1 MMTECWNKEIE
12 AFAMLDGT
20 ERAKW
25 LTCLASALTV
35 AARDTYEVGGD
46 DIGDPK
52 RMRRFN
58 ELLHR
63 TVNQLRHQ
71 LRGDSGFPDDV
82 FLSMVR
88 DETVELGVDFQALKS
103 LM

>member
-1 MMTECWNKEIE
+1 MMTENWDNEID
-12 AFAMLDGT
+12 AFIRLGSA
-20 ERAKW
+20 ERAQW
-25 LTCLASALTV
+25 LVCLASALTV
-35 AARDTYEVGGD
+35 AARDTYEAGGD
-46 DIGDPK
+46 NIRDSR

-71 LRGDSGFPDDV
+71 IRGDQGFPDDM
-82 FLSMVR
+82 FFSMLR
-88 DETVELGVDFQALKS
+88 GETAELGVSFLALKS

>member
-1 MMTECWNKEIE
+1 MMTEDWGGEMD
-12 AFAMLDGT
+12 AFVRLGSA
-20 ERAKW
+20 ERAQW
-25 LTCLASALTV
+25 LVCLASALTV

-46 DIGDPK
+46 NILDPR

-71 LRGDSGFPDDV
+71 IRGDQGFPDDV
-82 FLSMVR
+82 FFSMLR
-88 DETVELGVDFQALKS
+88 DETAELGVNFLALKS

>member
-1 MMTECWNKEIE
+1 
-12 AFAMLDGT
+12 
-20 ERAKW
+20 
-25 LTCLASALTV
+25 
-35 AARDTYEVGGD
+35 
-46 DIGDPK
+46 
-52 RMRRFN
+52 MRRFN

-71 LRGDSGFPDDV
+71 IRGDQGFPDDV

-88 DETVELGVDFQALKS
+88 DETAELGVNFLALKT

>member
-1 MMTECWNKEIE
+1 MMTGDWDSEMD
-12 AFAMLDGT
+12 AFARLGSAD
-20 ERAKW
+20 RAQW
-25 LTCLASALTV
+25 LVCLASALTV
-35 AARDTYEVGGD
+35 AARDTYEAGD
-46 DIGDPK
+46 DNIRDPK

-71 LRGDSGFPDDV
+71 IRGDQGFPDDV
-82 FLSMVR
+82 FFSMLR
-88 DETVELGVDFQALKS
+88 GETAELGVNFPALKS